1 MKQQF
6 YLKNDFFLYKIQED
20 IISSINILTKDW
32 EFEPIDKWDVAY
44 GGYDIGDEITKDEAL
59 KYLKDHNIS
68 ESIIDKRVEY
78 DDAAVREFQKR
89 EEELDKIYGVDSR
102 WD

>member
-6 YLKNDFFLYKIQED
+6 YLKNNRFLYKIQD
-20 IISSINILTKDW
+20 NIISSIGSISKEW
-32 EFEPIDKWDVAY
+32 KFEPINEIEVAY

-59 KYLKDHNIS
+59 KYLKTHNIPK
-68 ESIIDKRVEY
+68 SIIDKPIEY
-78 DDAAVREFQKR
+78 DENAVHEFKR
-89 EEELDKIYGVDSR
+89 HEEELDKLYGVDSR